1 MVHGVLICGPPGTGK
16 STNVRTMLD
25 NAGVYEDYILVDPD
39 KMPGNHPEQSK
50 AAIQLLND
58 LVKQRKSV
66 VYVGSCLSTR
76 TTMSILRK
84 MKDNKYTTVV
94 AIAYTTVPT
103 ALKRIAGRTH
113 QPLDPMIASDVHAFF
128 TSKAGRFITM
138 PNIDGLYLYNNEDNF
153 NLLWARKK
161 KKVMCIHPEGE
172 FYFDVSD
179 YC

>member
-1 MVHGVLICGPPGTGK
+1 
-16 STNVRTMLD
+16 
-25 NAGVYEDYILVDPD
+25 
-39 KMPGNHPEQSK
+39 
-50 AAIQLLND
+50 
-58 LVKQRKSV
+58 
-66 VYVGSCLSTR
+66 
-76 TTMSILRK
+76 
-84 MKDNKYTTVV
+84 V

-113 QPLDPMIASDVHAFF
+113 QPLDPMIASKVHAFF
-128 TSKAGRFITM
+128 TSKAARFITI

-153 NLLWARKK
+153 NLLWSRKK